1 MAKNE
6 FDEINN
12 LLESIGALDNRV
24 LELVSEMRNIVE
36 TQSEAIATLKD
47 ENESLWFMLEEIN
60 NSDMKVWAEQQQNAD
75 KLQDT
80 VDGVLAKLKLL
91 QNNLGEA

>member
-6 FDEINN
+6 FEEINN

-24 LELVSEMRNIVE
+24 LELVAEMRNIVE

-47 ENESLWFMLEEIN
+47 ENESLWFMLEEMK
-60 NSDMKVWAEQQQNAD
+60 NSDIAEWAKHGDNAS
-75 KLQDT
+75 KLQDR
-80 VDGVLAKLKLL
+80 VDDTLGRLAVLVNSLS
-91 QNNLGEA
+91 EA

>member
-36 TQSEAIATLKD
+36 TQSEAIA
-47 ENESLWFMLEEIN
+47 
-60 NSDMKVWAEQQQNAD
+60 
-75 KLQDT
+75 
-80 VDGVLAKLKLL
+80 
-91 QNNLGEA
+91 

>member
-24 LELVSEMRNIVE
+24 LELVAEMRNIVE

-60 NSDMKVWAEQQQNAD
+60 SSDMKVWAEQQQNAD

>member
-24 LELVSEMRNIVE
+24 LELVDEMRNIVE

-80 VDGVLAKLKLL
+80 VDGVLAKLKML
-91 QNNLGEA
+91 QNNLGKA

>member
-6 FDEINN
+6 FEEINN

-24 LELVSEMRNIVE
+24 LELVADMRNIVE

-80 VDGVLAKLKLL
+80 VDGVLAKLKTL

>member
-60 NSDMKVWAEQQQNAD
+60 SSDMKVWAEQQQNAD

-91 QNNLGEA
+91 QNNLGES

>member
-24 LELVSEMRNIVE
+24 LELVAEMRNIVE

-47 ENESLWFMLEEIN
+47 ENESLWFMLEEMK
-60 NSDMKVWAEQQQNAD
+60 NSDIAEWAKHGDNAS
-75 KLQDT
+75 KLQDR
-80 VDGVLAKLKLL
+80 VDDTLGRLAVLVNSLS
-91 QNNLGEA
+91 EA